1 MEQASGLNRIT
12 PISLSAAVCVIVLA
26 IVIVSGI
33 RHNDGTAPT
42 VLAGAVEKESGNAGV
57 TLNAQVMGS
66 SYGTSTSEDL
76 STIGPTLVAALA
88 SQYESLRAQGL
99 YTSAVGEALA
109 AQLAPT
115 LKAPLFYK
123 TFSSSDIKTTS
134 DTSFAR
140 MQTYQ
145 KDIRA
150 ALAPLSKNTT
160 PEIAIFSQYVQTND
174 ARYLDEVRRVAGYYK
189 EAVLR
194 AALVT
199 APQDASDEHVAI
211 LNAMQAFSAV
221 LEALAEYAHDP
232 IAVMALLQTY
242 NDAERDMVV
251 SFNSFASYIG
261 GHTKP

>member
-1 MEQASGLNRIT
+1 VEHGLSLSRIT
-12 PISLSAAVCVIVLA
+12 PISLSAAVCVVVLA
-26 IVIVSGI
+26 IVIVSSI
-33 RHNDGTAPT
+33 REESGSVPTA
-42 VLAGAVEKESGNAGV
+42 LAGVEQRESGNAGV
-57 TLNAQVMGS
+57 TLNAQPIGS
-66 SYGTSTSEDL
+66 PYGTSTSEDL

-88 SQYESLRAQGL
+88 SQYESLKEQGL

-123 TFSSSDIKTTS
+123 KFSLSDIPTTS

-145 KDIRA
+145 RDIQT
-150 ALAPLSKNTT
+150 ALAPLAKNTT

-174 ARYLDEVRRVAGYYK
+174 ARYLDEVRRVAGYYQ
-189 EAVLR
+189 EAVAG

-221 LEALAEYAHDP
+221 LEALAEYADDP

-242 NDAERDMVV
+242 NDAEGGMVV
-251 SFNSFASYIG
+251 SFNAFASYIA